1 MTRTRLRRPWLRL
14 AGGLGLAVALVVP
27 AATVVAAQPS
37 TPSVLRPAALA
48 PSLPAGAA
56 RVGALDAAQT
66 LAFAVV
72 LPPSHPAELD
82 ALMHDLYDPAS
93 PQYEHWLASGEFQRR
108 FGPNPATVNA
118 VVSWL
123 HRAGLPDTRVVD
135 GRVEVRARAGA
146 AARGF
151 GVSFARYRLANGHEQ
166 FAATQAPLVP
176 RALESAVTA
185 IVGLSGVA
193 RRQPHLRVLAHLGG
207 SRATAAPHA
216 ESCAQSIERQANDL
230 DGWSTRQTGVHYDV
244 DRLQRSGLR
253 GAGKTVALYE
263 LAPHTDSDVATY
275 LQCFGL
281 HSPVTTANV
290 DGGSPETNPNAIL
303 EANLDIEAAAVT
315 APGATLV
322 SYEGPNGSPS
332 TPLGPLHVWSAIV
345 NDDTAQ
351 VISTSWGLCEPLES
365 ASERK
370 ATHALFVQAA
380 AQGQTI
386 FAAAGD
392 SGSEDCLFQTGRP
405 TLAVDSPASDPL
417 VTGVG
422 GTSLFRQRTSPT
434 APYREPVWN
443 DCQGATSPSCSFG
456 GAAGGGGK
464 SGVYKRPSWQ
474 PGVACAGCRGVPDI
488 SANAGIG
495 EAFESSGH
503 WSLVGGTSIAAPR
516 LAGIAADVV
525 SGCTSELGS
534 FNPRLYAL
542 AQQGA
547 YGSAL
552 RDIAAGQGDNDLTRT
567 NGGKYPSRK
576 GYDLATGLGTPLASG
591 LACPEVARVS
601 PASAAA
607 GARVTI
613 TGLALTHATITF
625 GPATAHVVKRSNTSA
640 TVVVPAGSGTVVV
653 RAADAIGHGS
663 YHASFAYG

>member
-1 MTRTRLRRPWLRL
+1 MTRAGSRHPWLTV

-27 AATVVAAQPS
+27 AATVVSAQPS
-37 TPSVLRPAALA
+37 GPSVLRPAALA
-48 PSLPAGAA
+48 PSLPAGAT
-56 RVGALDAAQT
+56 RVGAVAAAQP
-66 LAFAVV
+66 LALAVV

-82 ALMHDLYDPAS
+82 ALMHGLYDPAS
-93 PQYEHWLASGEFQRR
+93 PRYEHWLAPGEFQRR
-108 FGPNPATVNA
+108 FGPSRATVNA
-118 VVSWL
+118 VVMWL
-123 HRAGLPDTRVVD
+123 HGAGLRDTRVVD
-135 GRVEVRARAGA
+135 GRVEIQA
-146 AARGF
+146 AAGVIAQGL
-151 GVSFARYRLANGHEQ
+151 GVSFARYRLANGQEQ

-176 RALESAVTA
+176 RALERAVTA
-185 IVGLSGVA
+185 IVGLAGVA
-193 RRQPHLRVLAHLGG
+193 PRQPHLRALARLAGA
-207 SRATAAPHA
+207 RATAAPHA
-216 ESCAQSIERQANDL
+216 DSCGKSIERQANDL
-230 DGWSTRQTGVHYDV
+230 DGWSTRQTGARYDV

-263 LAPHTDSDVATY
+263 LAPHTDSDVAAY

-281 HSPVTTANV
+281 HNVVTSVGV

-322 SYEGPNGSPS
+322 SYEGPNS
-332 TPLGPLHVWSAIV
+332 TQSAPLGPLHVWSAIV

-386 FAAAGD
+386 FSAAGD
-392 SGSEDCLFQTGRP
+392 AGSEDCLFQTGRP

-422 GTSLFRQRTSPT
+422 GTSLFRPTSAT

-464 SGVYKRPSWQ
+464 SVVYKRPSWQ
-474 PGVACAGCRGVPDI
+474 PVGACAGCRGVPDI
-488 SANAGIG
+488 AANSGVG
-495 EAFESSGH
+495 EAFESAGR
-503 WSLVGGTSIAAPR
+503 WLLVGGTSIAAPR

-525 SGCTSELGS
+525 SGCTSLLGS

-552 RDIAAGQGDNDLTRT
+552 RDVGAGQGDNDLTRT
-567 NGGKYPSRK
+567 NGGKYPSAK
-576 GYDLATGLGTPLASG
+576 GYDLATGLGTPLATG
-591 LACPEVARVS
+591 LACPEVALVT

-613 TGLALTHATITF
+613 VGLALTHATISF
-625 GPATAHVVKRSNTSA
+625 GPANAHVVRRSNTSA
-640 TVVVPAGSGTVVV
+640 TVVVPPGSGTVVV

-663 YHASFAYG
+663 YHASFTYG